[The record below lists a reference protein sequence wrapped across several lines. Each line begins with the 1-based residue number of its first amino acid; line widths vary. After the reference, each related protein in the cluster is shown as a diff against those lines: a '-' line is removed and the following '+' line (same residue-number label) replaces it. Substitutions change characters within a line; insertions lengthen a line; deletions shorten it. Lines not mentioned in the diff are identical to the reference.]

1 VIYLSATK
9 KTLRVLGHDRVPL
22 NPPGVGSS
30 RLGNW
35 LVNVVPLG
43 DREVFL
49 FMSTRS
55 LLNFPIF
62 IGKEQP
68 EPADMLTFLHAGI
81 ERLTKSLPVPKRAVS
96 MLLEDLNEVA
106 LCASTDKSDVGV
118 LSGISAEYS
127 HRLAL
132 AKHSGRKVDMD
143 QLVRMANETPRAT
156 LDWETSFEVTVELL
170 RSAA

>member
-1 VIYLSATK
+1 MIYLAATK
-9 KTLRVLGHDRVPL
+9 KVLRALQHELHPL
-22 NPPGVGSS
+22 DPPGKATS

-35 LVNVVPLG
+35 LVNVVPLA

-62 IGKEQP
+62 IGTQPP
-68 EPADMLTFLHAGI
+68 EPADMLTFLHTGI
-81 ERLTKSLPVPKRAVS
+81 ERLTAGLSVPREAVTQ
-96 MLLEDLNEVA
+96 LLEDLNEVA
-106 LCASTDKSDVGV
+106 LCASTDKSAVGV

-127 HRLAL
+127 HRVAV
-132 AKHSGRKVDMD
+132 AHESRRKIDID
-143 QLVRMANETPRAT
+143 ELVRMANETPRAT
-156 LDWETSFEVTVELL
+156 LDWKTSFEVTSALL